1 MDMIHVSIIPDCLAF
16 VKRLTEKYK
25 MMTDF
30 DK

>member
-1 MDMIHVSIIPDCLAF
+1 MDMIHVSIIPDRRAF